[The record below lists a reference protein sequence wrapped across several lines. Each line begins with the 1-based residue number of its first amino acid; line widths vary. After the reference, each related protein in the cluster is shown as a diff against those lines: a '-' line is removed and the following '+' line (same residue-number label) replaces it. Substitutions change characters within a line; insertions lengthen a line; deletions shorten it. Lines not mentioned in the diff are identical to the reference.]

1 MICNMVKIYLICG
14 KICSGKTY
22 YSKELAAE
30 KNAIILSCD
39 ELSRIIDRNVSIDSD
54 KYDIIA
60 KELQSYLFRRAAEIS
75 KYGVDVILD
84 WGFWTERDRISA
96 SEFFSE
102 NGCKTEWHY
111 IDVSE
116 EQLRKNIEKRN
127 ASLSDS
133 EYFVDEGL
141 LEKCLSR
148 FEVPSKDFIDVWKT
162 INGG

>member
-1 MICNMVKIYLICG
+1 MAKIYLICG
-14 KICSGKTY
+14 KICSGKTF
-22 YSKELAAE
+22 YSKELAAG

-39 ELSRIIDRNVSIDSD
+39 ELSRIIDRNVTVDSD
-54 KYDIIA
+54 KYDSIA
-60 KELQSYLFRRAAEIS
+60 KELQSYLFRRAAEIANH
-75 KYGVDVILD
+75 GVNVILD
-84 WGFWTERDRISA
+84 WGFWTEQERTAVTFFLNDHGF
-96 SEFFSE
+96 EF
-102 NGCKTEWHY
+102 EWHY

-148 FEVPSKDFIDVWKT
+148 FEIPEKNCIDVWVNIT
-162 INGG
+162 